1 MFLNMKS
8 KKTGSSLFL
17 LSFLFFSC
25 NENNPDAGL
34 AKASS
39 LSSKGLDS
47 TVLSNL
53 NDSMIPD
60 SDARRN
66 GFQLLSSIGIDYVT
80 NDETGLI
87 KKSAAKDILISS
99 LVEAETGFALTEG
112 ECQSSR
118 EAVKQETESSVE
130 MALDDAKDDVSK
142 EDLLLARDKA
152 IELSAK
158 DLFKFFGGEESGLDA
173 KEVASFLGTKAPID
187 ICSKDP
193 EFKNKILKKSQ
204 AYLDYLKVDS
214 LDLEKFSELVKK
226 LRRAEDAKISKE
238 KGFLS
243 KEESGKK
250 LQSFVEEYKDF
261 FKDFLSGKSFTSK
274 EDSVLGSGST
284 DSMAMEYV
292 STDSMAMD
300 SMAMDSMPMNSNN
313 FTSLLEQWDEDKDG
327 VLNASELAY
336 SFPFSAKEDL
346 DLCGDTKFCEVVQ
359 NSLDVLEI
367 TSVSSEGDLK
377 SFKKEF
383 RASKRDY
390 ERCFHLNKKEGTE
403 TLLGKIQKEFGIAS
417 ECSKTMAE
425 EDELPKEMLEK
436 IKKQALKFESERLS
450 LCQERQSKFTGS
462 IKEVFSK
469 LGLDPDSKDS
479 VGVES
484 CVELIKGIESSQQT
498 PKDGERFA
506 HLDKN
511 SSSSIEGK
519 EVVSFLKGLFGGMQ
533 RQRIKANLS
542 GLAVFSSPMKSDS
555 EYNKSE
561 KIKKDKAK
569 LKSNGISKENLVEDE
584 SVSSS
589 PMKSDSEYNKS
600 EKIKKDKVTFDESK
614 NHVTQDKKI
623 HMELLEDAIEK
634 ALSEDL
640 GDGRNY
646 LKEIL
651 EVYGDGKSLSY
662 KEARYLEEKVMI
674 FRMSMDKK

>member
-87 KKSAAKDILISS
+87 EKSSAKEILISS
-99 LVEAETGFALTEG
+99 LVGAETGFALTEG

-130 MALDDAKDDVSK
+130 MALGDAEDDVSK

-158 DLFKFFGGEESGLDA
+158 DLFKFFGGEEGGLDA
-173 KEVASFLGTKAPID
+173 KELASFLGTKAPID

-284 DSMAMEYV
+284 DSMAMN
-292 STDSMAMD
+292 SMAMD
-300 SMAMDSMPMNSNN
+300 SMAMDSMPMNSND

-336 SFPFSAKEDL
+336 SFPFSVKEDL
-346 DLCGDTKFCEVVQ
+346 DLCGETKFCEVVQ

-377 SFKKEF
+377 SFEKEF

-403 TLLGKIQKEFGIAS
+403 TLLGKIQKEFAIAS
-417 ECSKTMAE
+417 ECSKAMA

-469 LGLDPDSKDS
+469 LGLDSDSKDS
-479 VGVES
+479 VGVDS

-498 PKDGERFA
+498 AKDGERFA
-506 HLDKN
+506 HIDKN

-519 EVVSFLKGLFGGMQ
+519 EVVSFLKGLFGG
-533 RQRIKANLS
+533 I
-542 GLAVFSSPMKSDS
+542 
-555 EYNKSE
+555 
-561 KIKKDKAK
+561 
-569 LKSNGISKENLVEDE
+569 
-584 SVSSS
+584 
-589 PMKSDSEYNKS
+589 
-600 EKIKKDKVTFDESK
+600 
-614 NHVTQDKKI
+614 
-623 HMELLEDAIEK
+623 
-634 ALSEDL
+634 ALP
-640 GDGRNY
+640 
-646 LKEIL
+646 I
-651 EVYGDGKSLSY
+651 
-662 KEARYLEEKVMI
+662 
-674 FRMSMDKK
+674 